1 MYNII
6 INLLLLILILI
17 FCCLF
22 LFRNLETNKIIT
34 GIIYPLKTIKYEIF
48 INNYPIIYNK
58 IPIFIFFHICPYSE
72 DNITH
77 INILNEQINKLISS
91 GLYDKCDK
99 LYYGC
104 SCKNCDIILNDYFKK
119 FDKVYKLEDSICPN
133 INSYENTTINGM
145 IKFAKNSKIKFYGLY
160 IHTKG
165 TTTFSQAQNYWRHFL
180 MYWLVQKH
188 DICIDILN
196 RDFYTVG
203 VNYLEDHY
211 SGNFFWFS
219 SDYLKNSDYIYELYN
234 RYNAEF
240 FLFKKF
246 IKNKHICLATNNR
259 FMSDKKYITGL
270 YYSNFYFNDYI
281 IDSNKDIIL
290 SII

>member
-1 MYNII
+1 MC
-6 INLLLLILILI
+6 LLK
-17 FCCLF
+17 
-22 LFRNLETNKIIT
+22 NLEINKIIT
-34 GIIYPLKTIKYEIF
+34 NILFPLKTIKYEIF
-48 INNYPIIYNK
+48 KNNYPIIYNK

-72 DNITH
+72 DNITYK
-77 INILNEQINKLISS
+77 NILNEQMNYLISS

-104 SCKNCDIILNDYFKK
+104 SCKNCDNILDDYFKN
-119 FDKVYKLEDSICPN
+119 FDKVYKLEDSICPD
-133 INSYENTTINGM
+133 INSYENTTVNGM
-145 IKFAKNSKIKFYGLY
+145 IKFTKNSKIKFYGLY

-165 TTTFSQAQNYWRHFL
+165 TTAFSQAQNNWRNFL

-203 VNYLEDHY
+203 VNYIHDYY

-219 SDYLKNSDYIYELYN
+219 SDYLKNSNYIDNLYN

-240 FLFKKF
+240 FLFKNS
-246 IKNKHICLATNNR
+246 IKNKHICLSTNNR
-259 FMSDKKYITGL
+259 FISLKEFIITTGL
-270 YYSNFYFNDYI
+270 YYSKFNDYM
-281 IDSNKDIIL
+281 IDNNNDIIL